1 MSPIHSLN
9 RDDAGLQRLKETN
22 ASRAAGAVAQV
33 NAPPVADERPA
44 EAVPVVRARPQQE
57 RRSGDRRQGQRRRT
71 PQTVLLDTR
80 QRHERRHQQRRKG
93 EQDRL
98 GDDAPHGIDIL
109 I

>member
-22 ASRAAGAVAQV
+22 AGRATGAVTPV

-44 EAVPVVRARPQQE
+44 EVVPVVRARPQQE

-71 PQTVLLDTR
+71 PQAVLLDTR
-80 QRHERRHQQRRKG
+80 QRHERRRQQRRRQG
-93 EQDRL
+93 ERDVT
-98 GDDAPHGIDIL
+98 GDAHGIDIL